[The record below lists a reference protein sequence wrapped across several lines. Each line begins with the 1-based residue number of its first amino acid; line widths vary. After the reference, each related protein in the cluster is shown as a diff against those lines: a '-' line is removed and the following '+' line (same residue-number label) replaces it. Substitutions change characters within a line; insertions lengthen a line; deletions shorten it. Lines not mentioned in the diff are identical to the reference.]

1 MAERVTNLVLKE
13 KLENLKEY
21 LIERNNKQ
29 DKLIA
34 LQTEKTEKNTVAIA
48 GIKGVA
54 IGISAVVTFVLNAG
68 YFLLTKLKS

>member
-21 LIERNNKQ
+21 LVERNNKQ
-29 DKLIA
+29 DKLIT

>member
-34 LQTEKTEKNTVAIA
+34 
-48 GIKGVA
+48 
-54 IGISAVVTFVLNAG
+54 
-68 YFLLTKLKS
+68 